1 MNSDCQE
8 GKEVFLITH
17 EIFDIDKYCFPGQT
31 GNTFFQVSNWPEG
44 IAKIFEEVGQLT
56 EKNNV
61 RLIRGEVR
69 EDESLTY
76 LWVESETQ
84 KDIENFYVAFEE
96 KLISVGHNYN
106 FNTVKIIPDNCQEC
120 TETNLDRDLKTEM
133 VQCQNA
139 VNEAL
144 DLIEDS
150 KTAPV

>member
-1 MNSDCQE
+1 MNKDCQE

-17 EIFDIDKYCFPGQT
+17 EIFDIDKYCFPGHS
-31 GNTFFQVSNWPEG
+31 GSSFFQVSNWPEG

-69 EDESLTY
+69 EQEGLTHI
-76 LWVESETQ
+76 WVEAGEI

-96 KLISVGHNYN
+96 KLISEGHNYN

-120 TETNLDRDLKTEM
+120 TETNLDRDFKTEM
-133 VQCQNA
+133 QGQIDEVLN
-139 VNEAL
+139 VINNYKEK
-144 DLIEDS
+144 I
-150 KTAPV
+150 

>member
-69 EDESLTY
+69 EDESLHIY
-76 LWVESETQ
+76 GLNQ
-84 KDIENFYVAFEE
+84 KP
-96 KLISVGHNYN
+96 K
-106 FNTVKIIPDNCQEC
+106 KI
-120 TETNLDRDLKTEM
+120 LKIFM
-133 VQCQNA
+133 
-139 VNEAL
+139 
-144 DLIEDS
+144 
-150 KTAPV
+150 